1 MTIRKEIYLIIIL
14 IFSFVNLQAQ
24 IDIQNQISSIEE
36 SEISE
41 QEKQNLIED
50 LYYIYLNKV
59 NINTADENTL
69 RLIGLDDF
77 QINSLKRYIK
87 ETHPLL
93 TIYEI
98 PLINGFS
105 EQTLNQILPFIYVAP
120 INYQP
125 SLHIDSL
132 ISKTTHDIRL
142 QYKKTLE
149 KAWGYI
155 SKDQGGYQGGNFS
168 KTIRY
173 NQNYYDR
180 LSFSILADKDAGE
193 PFFNSKQ
200 KYGYDYLSAQ
210 FTLKNISIIEQI
222 TIGDYRLAFGEGLAI
237 NQNLNFGHFT
247 SDAKSKKNY
256 VGIKPNR
263 SITEY
268 NSLRGMATKLKIKD
282 ISIYIFGS
290 YNKIDY
296 SGSILTTG
304 LHRTNSELLKKDS
317 NTETLYGGHIAW
329 KRKAIEFGL
338 TLFHYQYKYPITHQ
352 NQAYM
357 QHYFEGRENNV
368 YSLNTSFPI
377 FRKARIFGEIAM
389 SRNKGYAILSGIE
402 INLGYKTNLTLNY
415 RNYQGQYQNSFSSA
429 IGAQSRNANE
439 RGLYSAF
446 SLRLNKYF
454 NFFIGLDYFN
464 FPDQSYRA
472 NTSITG
478 YKMRTEINYIPN
490 QKNLLTLLYKNNN
503 RPYNEE
509 HLGGEEYPED
519 NKIKQIQIRYTFNPN
534 NNIIL
539 KTRIGYSQTK
549 TYASN
554 TNQGA
559 FISQDL
565 ILKPQKSQL
574 SLNLRLAYFNTSDY
588 DNAFYVY
595 EYSLP
600 LTYSSSQLYDRGIR
614 SYIILRYNFTRD
626 MYLTA
631 RYSITYYTNKTY
643 IGTSN
648 DKIEGKK
655 KQEVGI
661 QFYWLI
667 NRNRHSKSSPT
678 LNYSQN

>member
-1 MTIRKEIYLIIIL
+1 
-14 IFSFVNLQAQ
+14 
-24 IDIQNQISSIEE
+24 
-36 SEISE
+36 
-41 QEKQNLIED
+41 
-50 LYYIYLNKV
+50 
-59 NINTADENTL
+59 
-69 RLIGLDDF
+69 
-77 QINSLKRYIK
+77 
-87 ETHPLL
+87 
-93 TIYEI
+93 
-98 PLINGFS
+98 
-105 EQTLNQILPFIYVAP
+105 
-120 INYQP
+120 
-125 SLHIDSL
+125 
-132 ISKTTHDIRL
+132 
-142 QYKKTLE
+142 
-149 KAWGYI
+149 
-155 SKDQGGYQGGNFS
+155 
-168 KTIRY
+168 
-173 NQNYYDR
+173 
-180 LSFSILADKDAGE
+180 
-193 PFFNSKQ
+193 
-200 KYGYDYLSAQ
+200 
-210 FTLKNISIIEQI
+210 
-222 TIGDYRLAFGEGLAI
+222 
-237 NQNLNFGHFT
+237 
-247 SDAKSKKNY
+247 
-256 VGIKPNR
+256 
-263 SITEY
+263 
-268 NSLRGMATKLKIKD
+268 
-282 ISIYIFGS
+282 
-290 YNKIDY
+290 
-296 SGSILTTG
+296 
-304 LHRTNSELLKKDS
+304 
-317 NTETLYGGHIAW
+317 
-329 KRKAIEFGL
+329 
-338 TLFHYQYKYPITHQ
+338 
-352 NQAYM
+352 M

-464 FPDQSYRA
+464 FPNQSYRA

-614 SYIILRYNFTRD
+614 SYIILRYNFTKD